1 MNKNDGF
8 DYGNARIVEY
18 WNRRRQGLDKK
29 EWEDL
34 YRLIMPVLMRTR
46 LPSDYNDDRKRLEL
60 VNDFF
65 QDKVLVNAATS
76 TAGALQNV
84 HALHSYLKNYALQ
97 CLRSPDP
104 GPQFPEEFEDL
115 AAADTPVA
123 HARLLDEAGIDPLAV
138 MHSADRFVEA
148 LEPGEVALLRSHS
161 CAEGDK
167 PEPMSAI
174 ATRSGMPTTWFS
186 RAKALGVTRSKGE
199 TYRGYERTKIGRWLV
214 SNGAQLHPDWREE
227 VAALILLLCQRVR
240 MHRREAP

>member
-1 MNKNDGF
+1 MKNDGF

-29 EWEDL
+29 EWEDF

-97 CLRSPDP
+97 CLRSRDP
-104 GPQFPEEFEDL
+104 GPQPPEEFEDL
-115 AAADTPVA
+115 AAADTPVG
-123 HARLLDEAGIDPLAV
+123 HARLLGEAGIDPLAV

-148 LEPGEVALLRSHS
+148 LEPGEVALLHSHS
-161 CAEGDK
+161 CTDGDK

-174 ATRSGMPTTWFS
+174 AARTGMPATWFS